1 MNEQFQVSASKE
13 AWIKE
18 VKSEFKKQLN
28 QLPTT
33 RNIAYK
39 VGSALSLVT
48 DLHKET
54 LKLKAALNRLLE
66 VFVDKTLSEGYTLSD
81 EELSAA
87 SAARELLAVAEGD
100 EAAPPAV
107 TDL

>member
-1 MNEQFQVSASKE
+1 MNETFQVSASKE
-13 AWIKE
+13 AWIKA
-18 VKSEFKKQLN
+18 VTADFKKQLN
-28 QLPTT
+28 KLPTT

-39 VGSALSLVT
+39 FGSALSLLT

-66 VFVDKTLSEGYTLSD
+66 VFVDKPLSEGYTLSE

-100 EAAPPAV
+100 EAAPPVV